1 MPVQK
6 ITKEEIIKISA
17 GVFRVRGYHN
27 TAMSDLAEACGLT
40 KGLFYHYFSSKE
52 ELMKAVLLGVHLHF
66 KKSLFAPAFG
76 NALTPEEKLEKF
88 LNKTR
93 RLFSTAEGGCLM
105 ANTALET
112 LGTSSEFTPYIRDFF
127 EDWIA
132 ALAHIFEHTYQP
144 EAARKV
150 AEEIVQEFE
159 GAVLFMRI
167 FGETRYVEEV
177 LERAKTRL
185 GGAFGF

>member
-6 ITKEEIIKISA
+6 ITKEEIITIAA
-17 GVFRVRGYHN
+17 GVFRQKGYHN
-27 TAMSDLAEACGLT
+27 TSMSDLAEACGLT

-52 ELMKAVLLGVHLHF
+52 ELMKAVLQGVHFHF

-76 NALTPEEKLEKF
+76 NALSPQEKLEKF
-88 LNKTR
+88 LGKAK
-93 RLFSTAEGGCLM
+93 RLFATVDGGCLM

-112 LGTSSEFTPYIRDFF
+112 LGTNVEFTPFIRAFF
-127 EDWIA
+127 EDWISA
-132 ALAHIFEHTYQP
+132 MAHIYEHTYQP
-144 EAARKV
+144 EVARKV

-167 FGETRYVEEV
+167 YGETRFIDEM
-177 LERAKTRL
+177 LKRAQLR
-185 GGAFGF
+185 FVQPH

>member
-52 ELMKAVLLGVHLHF
+52 ELMKAVLEGVHFYF
-66 KKSLFAPAFG
+66 KKTLFAPAFG
-76 NALTPEEKLEKF
+76 NALSPEEKLEKF
-88 LNKTR
+88 LSKVHK
-93 RLFSTAEGGCLM
+93 LFSTAEGGCLM

-112 LGTSSEFTPYIRDFF
+112 LGTNTEFTPYIRAFF
-127 EDWIA
+127 EDWINA
-132 ALAHIFEHTYQP
+132 MAHIYEHIYQP
-144 EAARKV
+144 DAARKV

-167 FGETRYVEEV
+167 YNDTRYVQDV
-177 LERAKTRL
+177 LERAKARFSGAL
-185 GGAFGF
+185 GY